1 MSDGRIKI
9 YLLKEALLLKDNKN
23 EFTNTKIQLFKISHK
38 KDQTLIE

>member
-23 EFTNTKIQLFKISHK
+23 EFTNAKIQLFKIS
-38 KDQTLIE
+38 